1 MGADLAHARK
11 VTLAPALTIMSTK
24 PNVRRMTAE
33 RPPDYVTQ
41 TSGLARQYSGG
52 SVFGTQGRRIEQV
65 GPKESQS
72 QSDCAM

>member
-1 MGADLAHARK
+1 M
-11 VTLAPALTIMSTK
+11 LTIMSTK
-24 PNVRRMTAE
+24 PNVRRISTV

-52 SVFGTQGRRIEQV
+52 AVFGTQGRRIEHV

-72 QSDCAM
+72 RSDCAT